1 MSIKKQNFITA
12 YLHEAWEEFNKVTW
26 PTKEQAALL
35 TGIVVAAS
43 TVAALIIALYDL
55 GLNELYQLLLN
66 AF

>member
-1 MSIKKQNFITA
+1 MSTKRQNFITA
-12 YLHEAWEEFNKVTW
+12 YLQQAWEELSKVTW

-35 TGIVVAAS
+35 TGIVVIAS
-43 TVAALIIALYDL
+43 ALSALVIALYDL

>member
-1 MSIKKQNFITA
+1 MSIKKQNPVSA
-12 YLHEAWEEFNKVTW
+12 YLHEAWEEFAKVTW

-35 TGIVVAAS
+35 TGIVVVAS
-43 TVAALIIALYDL
+43 AFTAVILALYDL